1 MGPFRILVVDDD
13 MDFAEVMADALTLN
27 GHRVEIALSGEEAIR
42 KFSVGRYDITFMDVK
57 LPGMNG
63 VESFMEIRRLKP
75 DARVVMMTAFGVPS
89 LLDAAIS
96 NGAWGVFRKPMD
108 IEKMLGMLRRIAPVG
123 VVLFP
128 DHDPNLV
135 NTVKRALQA
144 NGYKVYVAQDGREA
158 LRKARSDGVDA
169 LILDLRMP
177 LLSRLELFMELE
189 DPDMLIAAPEV
200 QKAGCIAGAPDSP
213 APGFSTKPFHAFK
226 PALWNGS
233 PECESRK
240 TGSLGS
246 SP

>member
-13 MDFAEVMADALTLN
+13 MDFAEVMADALKLN
-27 GHRVEIALSGEEAIR
+27 GHMVEIAFSGEEAIR
-42 KFSVGRYDITFMDVK
+42 KFSIGRYDITFMDVK

-75 DARVVMMTAFGVPS
+75 DARVVMMTAFGVRR
-89 LLDAAIS
+89 LLDTAIS

-108 IEKMLGMLRRIAPVG
+108 IEKMLSMLRRIAPVG

-135 NTVKRALQA
+135 ETVKKALQI
-144 NGYKVYVAQDGREA
+144 NGYEVYVAPNGREA

-177 LLSRLELFMELE
+177 LLSRLELFMKLKDPNMIVAASE
-189 DPDMLIAAPEV
+189 D
-200 QKAGCIAGAPDSP
+200 QKARGLAGSP
-213 APGFSTKPFHAFK
+213 APAAPGI
-226 PALWNGS
+226 PAKWFNPLNGVLWEGS
-233 PECESRK
+233 IDLDQGLP
-240 TGSLGS
+240 
-246 SP
+246 

>member
-13 MDFAEVMADALTLN
+13 MDFAEVMADALKLN
-27 GHRVEIALSGEEAIR
+27 GHRVEIALSGEEAIQ
-42 KFSVGRYDITFMDVK
+42 KFSVGKYDITFMDVK

-75 DARVVMMTAFGVPS
+75 DARVVMMTAFGVRG
-89 LLDAAIS
+89 LLDTAIS
-96 NGAWGVFRKPMD
+96 NGACGVFRKPMD

-135 NTVKRALQA
+135 ETVKRALQV
-144 NGYKVYVAQDGREA
+144 NGYEVYVAQNGREA

-177 LLSRLELFMELE
+177 LLSRLELFMELK
-189 DPDMLIAAPEV
+189 DPQMIVATSEF
-200 QKAGCIAGAPDSP
+200 QKMNCLAGSPDSS
-213 APGFSTKPFHAFK
+213 ASGISTELFRSVKS
-226 PALWNGS
+226 ALWKGS
-233 PECESRK
+233 PELEIKK
-240 TGSLGS
+240 TERFGS
-246 SP
+246 SL